1 MKEQDTKLNK
11 KRLKILKLSKKYIA
25 SEGWSDKIFSL
36 LASNNNISINKI
48 SVLFPQGYQDLL
60 KLYLYES
67 EISFFKSASNLN
79 IKNLKTNKKIVSIIL
94 LRFKKNLLEKQ
105 LVKRTFYFLMLPQN
119 ITLCL
124 STIYRTVDNIWY
136 LAGDKSTDYN
146 FYTKRFILA
155 CVYYSTLIYWL
166 KITDNN
172 LEKTKKF
179 IEKSIKNT
187 SIIPKLKTSFL
198 KVFTN
203 H

>member
-1 MKEQDTKLNK
+1 MWLWLISSIAASILGGAVGSWFADT
-11 KRLKILKLSKKYIA
+11 RLG
-25 SEGWSDKIFSL
+25 EWF
-36 LASNNNISINKI
+36 
-48 SVLFPQGYQDLL
+48 
-60 KLYLYES
+60 
-67 EISFFKSASNLN
+67 
-79 IKNLKTNKKIVSIIL
+79 
-94 LRFKKNLLEKQ
+94 
-105 LVKRTFYFLMLPQN
+105 
-119 ITLCL
+119 
-124 STIYRTVDNIWY
+124 YRTVDNIWY

>member
-94 LRFKKNLLEKQ
+94 LRFKKYPPN
-105 LVKRTFYFLMLPQN
+105 
-119 ITLCL
+119 
-124 STIYRTVDNIWY
+124 
-136 LAGDKSTDYN
+136 
-146 FYTKRFILA
+146 
-155 CVYYSTLIYWL
+155 
-166 KITDNN
+166 
-172 LEKTKKF
+172 
-179 IEKSIKNT
+179 
-187 SIIPKLKTSFL
+187 
-198 KVFTN
+198 
-203 H
+203 